1 MPVDVQTFQKMA
13 TAVRERVKRVV
24 MGQEKNLHRMLGN
37 LVGEAVD
44 AFVQLGRD
52 RLNR

>member
-1 MPVDVQTFQKMA
+1 MVPLGKV
-13 TAVRERVKRVV
+13 
-24 MGQEKNLHRMLGN
+24 GQSFGDARQNLHRMLGN